1 MDDRVTR
8 ARALHGRDPAGTAG
22 VRRARLPRRRRRV
35 SALAAAIAVL
45 AAPAAGAVE
54 PPPLLPT
61 HPLTVAGARP
71 AGLELVPPD
80 EGRWTLSLTLAYG
93 NSFAMDDEVHRAHL
107 DEDGPGRPLSD
118 DALAAAAARG
128 ARYAIDAETVVTAIE
143 ATGPVGRRLYAG
155 IRLPWWRIGGTVVD
169 PLPRRWH
176 ELLGIDDGGRLLY
189 PDGQSVV
196 WVPAGNGSSARA
208 EPGAGLGDAAVW
220 LGRTFSGRRLESR
233 VWLAATVPTGSHP
246 QLDGDGLRLG
256 LRWAA
261 SWSGNRWS
269 FAGGLGVTGGAGETI
284 LGGSRRT
291 AGHGWIA
298 AGVETGASLRLD
310 VLVRVDGSPYRDLL
324 GPPADQ
330 VTAELAIGATLRL
343 GPRHRLQL
351 ALGEDRPDRGLV
363 PDFSLQVRLLS
374 VLP

>member
-1 MDDRVTR
+1 M
-8 ARALHGRDPAGTAG
+8 
-22 VRRARLPRRRRRV
+22 
-35 SALAAAIAVL
+35 
-45 AAPAAGAVE
+45 APAAAGAFE

-61 HPLTVAGARP
+61 HPLAVAGARP
-71 AGLELVPPD
+71 AGLELVRPD
-80 EGRWTLSLTLAYG
+80 ERRWTLSLTLAYG
-93 NSFAMDDEVHRAHL
+93 NSFAMDDDVHRAHL
-107 DEDGPGRPLSD
+107 EVDGPGRSLSD

-128 ARYAIDAETVVTAIE
+128 ARLAIDAETVVTALE

-155 IRLPWWRIGGTVVD
+155 VRLPWWRIGGTAID
-169 PLPRRWH
+169 ALPRRWH
-176 ELLGIDDGGRLLY
+176 ELLGVDDGGRPLH
-189 PDGQSVV
+189 PDGETVIWLRSGDRS
-196 WVPAGNGSSARA
+196 PCRAGAGS
-208 EPGAGLGDAAVW
+208 GLGDAAAW
-220 LGRTFSGRRLESR
+220 LGRTFSGGLLDHR

-261 SWSGNRWS
+261 AWRRDRWS
-269 FAGGLGVTGGAGETI
+269 FAGGLGVTAGTADTV

-291 AGHGWIA
+291 TGHGWIA
-298 AGVETGASLRLD
+298 AGVEMGRSLRLD
-310 VLVRVDGSPYRDLL
+310 ALVRVDGSPYSDLP

-330 VTAELAIGATLRL
+330 VTAELAIGATVRL

-351 ALGEDRPDRGLV
+351 ALGEDRPDRGFV